1 MNNWGIEYIKKK
13 INNWGIN
20 FEYSWLCS
28 CKGCKFLRFI
38 KVK

>member
-1 MNNWGIEYIKKK
+1 MIKFIKHLFK
-13 INNWGIN
+13 INNPM
-20 FEYSWLCS
+20 YYKYDWLCS